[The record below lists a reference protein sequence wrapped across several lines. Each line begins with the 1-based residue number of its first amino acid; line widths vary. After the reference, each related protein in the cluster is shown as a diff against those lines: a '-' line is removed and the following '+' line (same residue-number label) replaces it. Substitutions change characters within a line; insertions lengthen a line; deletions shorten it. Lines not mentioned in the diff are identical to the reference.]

1 VVVLCAAFA
10 LLPAAGALA
19 MITSTQGR
27 TLAPT
32 AGTEFTDVVGSFTAD
47 APLSGVTAQIDWG
60 DQGASA
66 GQIVEKAFEQGQYRF
81 EVHGTHR
88 YAAAG
93 QFAITVTLEG
103 PNQPATQIQSTANVS
118 ASQPPPPGDEPPPPE
133 PEPPAQNK
141 PPVASFAPS
150 VAALRAG
157 APLGLDASAS
167 GDADGSIREFAWDL
181 DGNGSFETDCGSSPA
196 AGASFGS
203 PGSVTIGLR
212 VTDTAGATAISMRT
226 VAVGSRAKGAPGAP
240 SRVTLGACRKPESL
254 GKPALDFTGACLRT
268 VATRIAEV
276 TTAGCFAE
284 DGQEPG
290 ASSAQVRP
298 LFERPIVQHYWSTP
312 NRVRVNGIDVTPGG
326 GALVVIHKEGGR
338 LYTKGGG
345 ARVTL
350 DAASVGLGKVLLK
363 TGPLD
368 WKLPFTGSSL
378 RIAEF
383 DVAKAA
389 DLFGFDLEGRAS
401 VELTKGG
408 SGGPRAE
415 IPVHVALPGVFKD
428 PTTGKGITA
437 DVRLR
442 ADNARKLYLDALRLE
457 VPKVFMGGLEISDLS
472 VEYQSEAATW
482 QGGAKL
488 VLPSGYAIDARPP
501 PPRGFGFRDGAFDYA
516 GAELLI
522 PDPGVLV
529 FSGVYLNKVGVF
541 VETRPTRFTGTA
553 LFTAGSAGGK
563 ALAKIDAELFVAF
576 ATPSEP
582 YLRDGKR
589 YETLTIGA
597 AGEMTLAGTIPLAT
611 ARIVYRYPAFIELG
625 GKLEYTLISGRL
637 FARANIG
644 GFADLSTGRF
654 NAEAAAELCVNI
666 GLEVCQGGAFVVSSR
681 GAGACVYTF
690 FANVGGGIYWSGG
703 VKLFW
708 KSCDI
713 GAFRAT
719 ASRAQADGSFEV
731 QVRDD
736 VPFRAVEV
744 IGRDGPP
751 DVELTAP
758 DGRKIATPASGF
770 LDSREA
776 VIWRGSAPGDK
787 STFVMLP
794 RTAAGRWRVAPAA
807 GSSPIA
813 SIRTGDGLAEP
824 RVSARVRG
832 RGRRRTLAWSAVPQP
847 GHTVTFVER
856 GPQTY
861 RVLGRARGR
870 SGTIAFTPGDGPAG
884 RRVIEAIVENDGIPR
899 KTLTVARYVAP
910 RPAGPGRP
918 RGLRVRR
925 TRTGLRVSWR
935 RVPGAAKYA
944 VSVQTG
950 DGRRRVFSTRR
961 TRLRVPAVTRRM
973 RGRLRV
979 AGLTVTNTAGPSASR
994 RLR

>member
-1 VVVLCAAFA
+1 MFA
-10 LLPAAGALA
+10 LLPAAHALA
-19 MITSTQGR
+19 TISAQGR
-27 TLAPT
+27 QLNPT
-32 AGTEFTDVVGSFTAD
+32 AGTEFTAVVATFTSDAPGQFTAKI
-47 APLSGVTAQIDWG
+47 QWG
-60 DQGASA
+60 DGGESD
-66 GQIVEKAFEQGQYRF
+66 GQIVATQSGF
-81 EVHGTHR
+81 EVHGTHT
-88 YAAAG
+88 YAQPG
-93 QFAITVTLEG
+93 QYTIDVLIEDA
-103 PNQPATQIQSTANVS
+103 PNQQSAQAESSANVT
-118 ASQPPPPGDEPPPPE
+118 ASQPPPPGDPPPP
-133 PEPPAQNK
+133 PPPGDPPPQNAT
-141 PPVASFAPS
+141 PTASFTLSSTA
-150 VAALRAG
+150 VRAG
-157 APLGLDASAS
+157 TLVGLDASPSA
-167 GDADGSIREFAWDL
+167 DPDGSIREFAWDL
-181 DGNGSFETDCGSSPA
+181 DGNGSFETDCGTSPA
-196 AGASFGS
+196 AGASFGT
-203 PGSVTIGLR
+203 GGTSVTLAVR
-212 VTDTAGATAISMRT
+212 VTDTGGATAVERHTVTVGRT
-226 VAVGSRAKGAPGAP
+226 SGKPSPGGAPG
-240 SRVTLGACRKPESL
+240 SITLGLCRAPESL
-254 GKPALDFTGACLRT
+254 ARPGVDLTGSCLRT
-268 VATRIAEV
+268 VATRIAEAV
-276 TTAGCFAE
+276 AAGCFAQ
-284 DGQEPG
+284 DATEPS

-298 LFERPIVQHYWSTP
+298 PGPGIAFNQTYWSSAS
-312 NRVRVNGIDVTPGG
+312 RVRVNGIDVTPTGG
-326 GALVVIHKEGGR
+326 GLIVIHREGGR

-350 DAASVGLGKVLLK
+350 DAASVGIGKVLLK
-363 TGPLD
+363 TGAVD
-368 WKLPFTGSSL
+368 WKFPLKGSSL
-378 RIAEF
+378 KIAEF

-389 DLFGFDLEGRAS
+389 SLFGFNLEGRAS
-401 VELTKGG
+401 VELTAGG
-408 SGGPRAE
+408 TGGPRAE
-415 IPVHVALPGVFKD
+415 VPVHVALPAVFKD

-442 ADNARKLYLDALRLE
+442 TDNARKLYLDALRLE
-457 VPKVFMGGLEISDLS
+457 VPRVFMGGLEISDLS

-597 AGEMTLAGTIPLAT
+597 AGNLTLAGTIPLAT
-611 ARIVYRYPAFIELG
+611 AHIIYRYPAFIELG
-625 GKLEYTLISGRL
+625 GKLEYTLIAGRI
-637 FARANIG
+637 FARANVG

-654 NAEAAAELCVNI
+654 NAEAGAELCVNI
-666 GLEVCQGGAFVVSSR
+666 GIDVCQGGAFVISSR
-681 GAGACVYTF
+681 GAGGCVYTF
-690 FANVGGGIYWSGG
+690 FADVGGGIYWTGG
-703 VKLFW
+703 GKLFW

-719 ASRAQADGSFEV
+719 ASRSQADGGFEV
-731 QVRDD
+731 QVGSEARA
-736 VPFRAVEV
+736 RAVEV
-744 IGRDGPP
+744 IGRDAAP
-751 DVELTAP
+751 DVELIGP
-758 DGRKIATPASGF
+758 SGQRIATPPNGF

-776 VIWRGSAPGDK
+776 MIWRGSAPGDK

-794 RTAAGRWRVAPAA
+794 RTAPGRWRIVPAA

-813 SIRTGDGLAEP
+813 SIRTGEALAEP
-824 RVSARVRG
+824 QVSARVRG

-861 RVLGRARGR
+861 RVLGRARGPR
-870 SGTIAFTPGDGPAG
+870 GTIRFRPGDGPGG

-910 RPAGPGRP
+910 RPARPGRP

-944 VSVQTG
+944 VSVQTN

-961 TRLRVPAVTRRM
+961 SSLRVPAVTRRM

-979 AGLTVTNTAGPSASR
+979 AGLTATNTAGPSASKR
-994 RLR
+994 I

>member
-1 VVVLCAAFA
+1 MVLCAAFA
-10 LLPAAGALA
+10 LMPAAHALA
-19 MITSTQGR
+19 TITAQGR
-27 TLAPT
+27 QLNPT
-32 AGTEFTDVVGSFTAD
+32 AGTEFTAVVATFTSDAPGQFTARI
-47 APLSGVTAQIDWG
+47 LWG
-60 DQGASA
+60 DGAESA
-66 GQIVEKAFEQGQYRF
+66 GQVVAAGQGF
-81 EVHGTHR
+81 EVHGTHT
-88 YAAAG
+88 YAQPG
-93 QFAITVTLEG
+93 QYTIDVVIEDL
-103 PNQPATQIQSTANVS
+103 PNQQSAQAESTANVA
-118 ASQPPPPGDEPPPPE
+118 ASQPPPPDQPPPP
-133 PEPPAQNK
+133 PPPAEPPAQNAT
-141 PPVASFAPS
+141 PTASFTLS
-150 VAALRAG
+150 SAAVRAG
-157 APLGLDASAS
+157 SLVGLDASRS
-167 GDADGSIREFAWDL
+167 SDPDGSLREFAWDL
-181 DGNGSFETDCGSSPA
+181 DGNGSFETDCGTSPA
-196 AGASFGS
+196 AAASFGS
-203 PGSVTIGLR
+203 SGSRAVSVR
-212 VTDTAGATAISMRT
+212 VTDTGGATAVERHT
-226 VAVGSRAKGAPGAP
+226 VTVGSRARGARGAP
-240 SRVTLGACRKPESL
+240 SLVTLGVCRDPDSLAKP
-254 GKPALDFTGACLRT
+254 GLDFTGACLRT
-268 VATRIAEV
+268 VATRIAEAV
-276 TTAGCFAE
+276 SAGCFAV
-284 DGQEPG
+284 DGSEPG

-298 LFERPIVQHYWSTP
+298 LFERPITQHYWSSTS
-312 NRVRVNGIDVTPGG
+312 RVRVNGIDVTPSGG
-326 GALVVIHKEGGR
+326 GLVVIHKEAAR

-350 DAASVGLGKVLLK
+350 DAASVGIGKVLLK
-363 TGPLD
+363 TGSLD
-368 WKLPFTGSSL
+368 WKFPLKGSSL

-389 DLFGFDLEGRAS
+389 SLFGFNIEGRAS
-401 VELTKGG
+401 VELTAGG

-415 IPVHVALPGVFKD
+415 VPVHVALPGVFKD
-428 PTTGKGITA
+428 PTTGRGITA

-442 ADNARKLYLDALRLE
+442 TDNARKLYLDALRLE

-597 AGEMTLAGTIPLAT
+597 AGNMTLAGTIPLAT
-611 ARIVYRYPAFIELG
+611 AHIVYRYPAFIELG

-654 NAEAAAELCVNI
+654 NAEAGAELCVNI
-666 GLEVCQGGAFVVSSR
+666 GLELCQGGAFVISSR

-690 FANVGGGIYWSGG
+690 FADVGGGIYWTGG

-751 DVELTAP
+751 DVVLTAP
-758 DGRKIATPASGF
+758 DGRTIATPANGF

-776 VIWRGSAPGDK
+776 VIWRGSAPGDR

-794 RTAAGRWRVAPAA
+794 RTAPGRWRVAPAA
-807 GSSPIA
+807 GSTPIA
-813 SIRTGDGLAEP
+813 QVRTGDGLAEP
-824 RVSARVRG
+824 KVAARVTG
-832 RGRRRTLAWSAVPQP
+832 RGRRRALRWSAVPQP
-847 GHTVTFVER
+847 DHTVTFVER

-870 SGTIAFTPGDGPAG
+870 RGSIAFTPGDGPGG

-944 VSVQTG
+944 VSVVTS
-950 DGRRRVFSTRR
+950 DGRRRVFSSRR
-961 TRLRVPAVTRRM
+961 PALRVGAVPRRM
-973 RGRLRV
+973 RGRVRV
-979 AGLTVTNTAGPSASR
+979 AALTVTNSAGRSVSK